1 MLSNSLKQKIK
12 MRYISFD
19 MFGILT
25 MGFDKPVR
33 LIKNLDLNLDR
44 DLNSSN
50 LNISMI
56 PA

>member
-12 MRYISFD
+12 MKYISFD
-19 MFGILT
+19 MFGMLT
-25 MGFDKPVR
+25 MGFDRPVR
-33 LIKNLDLNLDR
+33 LIKNLDLNLSR
-44 DLNSSN
+44 DLNASN

>member
-1 MLSNSLKQKIK
+1 MQSNSLKQKIK
-12 MRYISFD
+12 MKYKSFD
-19 MFGILT
+19 MFGMLT
-25 MGFDKPVR
+25 MGFDRPVR
-33 LIKNLDLNLDR
+33 LIKDLDLNLST

>member
-1 MLSNSLKQKIK
+1 MK
-12 MRYISFD
+12 YIGFD
-19 MFGILT
+19 MFGMLT
-25 MGFDKPVR
+25 MGFDRPVR
-33 LIKNLDLNLDR
+33 LIKDLDLNLST